1 MKKTTAAL
9 LVLLVLCLGMPAQAV
24 PYESYTYSAYS
35 RTLPLPAPYV
45 PTQGITGSMLG
56 LDAFAAPTDL
66 FVTDDGMMYLSD
78 TNNNRIVIFD
88 KTLQH
93 VQVISAF
100 DTENGTESFSKPQG
114 VYVADGVLYVCD
126 TGNNRLVALMQTESG
141 WRTHY
146 VIQNPQSVLFP
157 ENFVF
162 APLRVAV
169 DDANRVYLLGRNVL
183 EGIMVFDADQE
194 FMGYFGTIHVT
205 VSVADWF
212 WRQFAT
218 LEQRSKQVLFVPT
231 EFTGL
236 DIDCDGFVF
245 TTEIN
250 SENDEPIKRINPA
263 GKNVIKNYS
272 GIPISGDLVLT
283 EVASISGS
291 SEFKD
296 IVAWD
301 NGCYSAVDGK
311 RGRIFTYDEEGN
323 LLYVF
328 GGMGT
333 EFGMLTRPTAIE
345 KHDDTLYVLDQ
356 ARGMLLAFEPT
367 QFGRAVNSA
376 VDAWHRGD
384 DVDSMAGWEQVLE
397 LCGHYEKA
405 YAGLGKAY
413 LNNGDNKTA
422 MEYLER
428 GSDRRYYSVA
438 LKRYRSEQIK
448 LYFVPAI
455 CTLAGAAGLMLLVK
469 VLRRRRVRNG

>member
-1 MKKTTAAL
+1 MKKRIVVLLTL
-9 LVLLVLCLGMPAQAV
+9 LVMCLCMPAKAV
-24 PYESYTYSAYS
+24 PYDSYTYNSYS
-35 RTLPLPAPYV
+35 RMLPLPAPYV
-45 PTQGITGSMLG
+45 PVQSVKGSTLG
-56 LDAFAAPTDL
+56 LDEFAAPSDI
-66 FVTDDGMMYLSD
+66 FVTDNGMIYLSD

-88 KTLQH
+88 TELQH
-93 VQVISAF
+93 AEVITAF
-100 DTENGTESFSKPQG
+100 DTAAGSDGLAKPQG
-114 VYVADGVLYVCD
+114 LFVTDNALYVCD
-126 TGNNRLVALMQTESG
+126 TGNNRLVALTQNEAG
-141 WRTHY
+141 WQALYT
-146 VIQNPQSVLFP
+146 IQNPQSVLFP

-162 APLRVAV
+162 APLRVVV

-212 WRQFAT
+212 WRQFST

-236 DIDCDGFVF
+236 DIDGEGFVF

-263 GKNVIKNYS
+263 GKNVLKNYS

-283 EVASISGS
+283 EIANISGP

-296 IVAWD
+296 VVAWD

-333 EFGMLTRPTAIE
+333 EFGMMTRPTAIE
-345 KHDDTLYVLDQ
+345 KHGDTLYVLDQ
-356 ARGMLLAFEPT
+356 ARGMLLAFAPT
-367 QFGRAVNSA
+367 QFGCAVNDA
-376 VDAWHRGD
+376 VDAWHLGD
-384 DVDSMAGWEQVLE
+384 DAASMDSWEQVLE

-413 LNNGDNKTA
+413 LNNGDNKAA

-428 GSDRRYYSVA
+428 GADRRYYSVA

-448 LYFVPAI
+448 LYFVPVV
-455 CTLAGAAGLMLLVK
+455 CTLAGAAGVIALVK
-469 VLRRRRVRNG
+469 ALRRRRERNG